1 MELEPPLD
9 RLVRA
14 PVVLI
19 GGATHGTDEFHRERT
34 DLTRTLI
41 ARAGVR
47 AVAIEASW
55 AEAERVDRYVRGDG
69 GDRSAERA
77 LGDLRRFPAWMW
89 RNAVIEEFVAWL
101 RGHNDALPPDA
112 PRVGV
117 YGIDIHDPETEA
129 PMTPAQDDRGQE
141 AGGRLAAE
149 RRRRAA
155 LAGAEYRRWLPH
167 SAVHAANVR
176 AQHMA
181 DALSVVREHA
191 ARGREPAPVVAWAH
205 NGHVGDARATE
216 LARRGERSLGQLI
229 RLRAGADTELVGLTT
244 YRGTLTAARAWEE
257 PAEEMPLRPARRGSY
272 EHLLHRQGLRRQVLE
287 PAGLPARRLER
298 AIGGVYRP
306 PGESSAHYF
315 DARIGGQFDI
325 VIHIDETHA
334 VEPLA

>member
-9 RLVRA
+9 RLARA
-14 PVVLI
+14 RLVLI

-55 AEAERVDRYVRGDG
+55 DEAERVDRYVRGAGD
-69 GDRSAERA
+69 DRSAERA

-89 RNAVIEEFVAWL
+89 RNAVVEEFVAWL
-101 RGHNDALPPDA
+101 RGHNDVLPLDA

-117 YGIDIHDPETEA
+117 YGIDIHDPETAGRVTSKE
-129 PMTPAQDDRGQE
+129 DGRGDV
-141 AGGRLAAE
+141 AHRRFAAE
-149 RRRRAA
+149 RRSRAA
-155 LAGAEYRRWLPH
+155 LAGAEYRRWLPR
-167 SAVHAANVR
+167 SGVHAANVR
-176 AQHMA
+176 AHHMA
-181 DALSVVREHA
+181 DALSAVVDQVAR
-191 ARGREPAPVVAWAH
+191 ARGPAPVVAWAH

-229 RLRAGADTELVGLTT
+229 RLRAGADTALVGCTT
-244 YRGTLTAARAWEE
+244 YRGTLTAARDWEE
-257 PAEEMPLRPARRGSY
+257 PAEEMQLRPARRGSY

-287 PAGLPARRLER
+287 PVGLPGTRLER
-298 AIGGVYRP
+298 GIGGVYRP
-306 PGESSAHYF
+306 PDEPYANYF
-315 DARIGGQFDI
+315 NARIGDQFDV

-334 VEPLA
+334 VQPLT